1 MGEQLKEQ
9 TLFNVSTEKN
19 DKNIYHVDIYVSG
32 TEGPTGTY
40 STRRITEAML
50 KDVFSP
56 KTYVETFLPID
67 IYTANVITH
76 DLGTTDFII
85 QIWDEKTNE
94 LIECEVKERTTT
106 TVELW
111 FTENP
116 IENVRVMMIA
126 II

>member
-19 DKNIYHVDIYVSG
+19 DKNIYHVDIYVTG
-32 TEGPTGTY
+32 TEGSTGTY

-56 KTYVETFLPID
+56 KTHVETFIPVGS
-67 IYTANVITH
+67 YTANLITH
-76 DLGTTDFII
+76 NLGTTDFII

-94 LIECEVKERTTT
+94 LIECEVRERTLT

-116 IENVRVMMIA
+116 TEDVRVMMIA